1 MTLGVNHS
9 LLSHSNQNP
18 GRAPDQWAHDEL
30 NV

>member
-1 MTLGVNHS
+1 LGVNDP

-18 GRAPDQWAHDEL
+18 GHAPDQWAHDEL